1 MSSKDEYIMDEKSKK
16 IKTSRRDFLNK
27 VKQGTK
33 FAVPTLVTF
42 KISELHAQASVPPD
56 VPVW

>member
-1 MSSKDEYIMDEKSKK
+1 MDEKSKK
-16 IKTSRRDFLNK
+16 IKTSRRDFLTK
-27 VKQGTK
+27 IKQGAI

-42 KISELHAQASVPPD
+42 RISELHAQASAAPG